1 MARTQTTPWD
11 HGYVTD
17 VAYTTQFFR
26 ETTPGWIATAALLLG
41 HRPPDLSVPFRYA
54 DLGCGNGIGAL
65 VVAATCPQAEVW
77 GFDFNPAHIEQ
88 ATALAA
94 RAGLPNAKFAEA
106 SFAELAAMPPGALP
120 AFDFII
126 SHGVLSWIS
135 PENRQQ
141 LIQVIGTRLR
151 PGGLAYISYN
161 VATGWAAMAPVQTLM
176 RLLAQA
182 GASRSDQGVPG
193 ILDSLDRLRETGA
206 RLFAGNAA
214 LEGRVKDLRRH
225 DARYIAHEY
234 LNRDW
239 HPLMFADVS
248 EAMAVAKCSYI
259 GSATLADNIDGL
271 CVPPGMAPM
280 LAEARDQVTRETLR
294 DIGCAQGFR
303 RDLYRRGVNPVPGA
317 ELQTLMDELTIAWTG
332 LVPPDP
338 VTFATALGTVTGRAE
353 IYRPLLDA
361 LREAPLSMR
370 QARQLPALAGHPLVQ
385 LVQAITMLISGGYAH
400 PMLPGGEAAEAR
412 TGTQALNRAI
422 AALNAGGADLR
433 HAVAPLIGSALGMD
447 VLETLLLA
455 ALAEAPETPDET
467 LVDQLLNALVRTGRG
482 VQREGQAVADAGEAR
497 GVVRDLIRGF
507 RNDKLPV
514 LRRLGM
520 V

>member
-1 MARTQTTPWD
+1 MPRTPSTQWD

-17 VAYTTQFFR
+17 VAYTAQFFR
-26 ETTPGWIATAALLLG
+26 ETTPGWIAAAALLLG
-41 HRPPDLSVPFRYA
+41 HRPPDLSGPFHYA

-94 RAGLPNAKFAEA
+94 RAGLPNARFAEA
-106 SFAELAAMPPGALP
+106 SFAELAAMASSALP
-120 AFDFII
+120 AFDVII

-135 PENRQQ
+135 DENRQH
-141 LIQVIGTRLR
+141 LINVIGTRLR
-151 PGGLAYISYN
+151 PGGLAYLSYN
-161 VATGWAAMAPVQTLM
+161 VATGWAAMAPVQILM
-176 RLLAQA
+176 RLLAEA
-182 GASRSDQGVPG
+182 SASRSDQCVPG
-193 ILDSLDRLRETGA
+193 ILDSLDRLRDSGA
-206 RLFAGNAA
+206 RLFANHAA
-214 LEGRVKDLRRH
+214 LESRVKDLRRH

-239 HPLMFADVS
+239 RPLMFADVS
-248 EAMAVAKCSYI
+248 EAMAGAKCTYI
-259 GSATLADNIDGL
+259 GSATLADNIDGI
-271 CVPPGMAPM
+271 CVPPAMVPM
-280 LAEARDQVTRETLR
+280 LAEARDLATRETLR

-317 ELQTLMDELTIAWTG
+317 ELQALMDDLAIAWTG
-332 LVPPDP
+332 VAAPDP
-338 VTFATALGTVTGRAE
+338 VTFTTSLGSVTGRAE

-370 QARQLPALAGHPLVQ
+370 DARQLPALAGHPLVQ

-400 PMLPGGEAAEAR
+400 PVLPGGAAAEAR
-412 TGTQALNRAI
+412 TRAQALNRAI

-433 HAVAPLIGSALGMD
+433 HAAAPLIGSALGMD
-447 VLETLLLA
+447 MLETLLLA

-467 LVDQLLNALVRTGRG
+467 LADRLLDALARTGRG
-482 VQREGQAVADAGEAR
+482 VQREGQPVADAAEAR
-497 GVVRDLIRGF
+497 GVVRNLIRGF
-507 RNDKLPV
+507 RTDKLPL
-514 LRRLGM
+514 LRRLGTA
-520 V
+520 